1 MASRGTIRCGIL
13 AFVLA
18 VPSLSLAQPVA
29 VRSDARPPAAS
40 AQQSDRH
47 DVLLLLDSGPI
58 HLRLNVGMGGVSLA
72 EARQKYVAQVMAA
85 LDADHDGRLTRQ
97 EAGRSPILR
106 TKERKGAAEFLEKL
120 KAQSTLTPRDVMQ
133 KIDAI
138 GGVGVAYRDFPTAS
152 QNDVE
157 VFKLL
162 DTDASGMLDSQE
174 MATASDLILAKD
186 DDGDQCVAFQ
196 EFFPPAPPPDPLQ
209 VAAVAAEI
217 PIPVVATV
225 STLMRD
231 AATAETH
238 ARVLRKYN
246 KKLDRGLAASE
257 LGWTS
262 DRLAKLDAD
271 RNELLDAVELKGVP
285 AATPDVEMAI
295 DLRPVGSL
303 GGTIDIAGG
312 LGKRLDDASRPD
324 YAKMSLGG
332 VVITFSH
339 RNLDPFASSID
350 SAMRQ
355 FNLLDADAN
364 GYLSE
369 DETAERIRFV
379 RDLFGLMDTDDD
391 KKVFADEMKEYVR
404 ARAEPAA
411 STCRVNIYDTGNGF
425 FMALDSNADGRVSV
439 REVRKAAASL
449 AQLDRD
455 GQPGVGQ
462 EEPVRHFHIEFVRG
476 SYNLFGPSEQLL
488 AQTPAFQQRTPTGP
502 IWFQRMDR
510 NNDGDLTWN
519 EFLGPRYVYHQLDGD
534 HDDLLDPNEAGK
546 AR

>member
-1 MASRGTIRCGIL
+1 MGINSTIRGAI
-13 AFVLA
+13 AALA
-18 VPSLSLAQPVA
+18 VAIPSLSLAQPVA
-29 VRSDARPPAAS
+29 VRTEPRVAGAKS
-40 AQQSDRH
+40 QGSDRH
-47 DVLLLLDSGPI
+47 DVLLLLDNGPI
-58 HLRLNVGMGGVSLA
+58 HLRLNVGMGGVSLT
-72 EARQKYVAQVMAA
+72 EARQKYVTQVMAA
-85 LDADHDGRLTRQ
+85 LDADRDGKLTKQ
-97 EAGRSPILR
+97 EAARSPILR
-106 TKERKGAAEFLEKL
+106 TKERKGAFFDKL

-152 QNDVE
+152 ENDVE

-162 DTDASGMLDSQE
+162 DTDANGLLDSQE
-174 MATASDLILAKD
+174 MAAASDLILAKD
-186 DDGDQCVAFQ
+186 EDGDQCVAFQ

-209 VAAVAAEI
+209 VAALPAETTI
-217 PIPVVATV
+217 PDVATV
-225 STLMRD
+225 STLMREVLKAD
-231 AATAETH
+231 TLP
-238 ARVLRKYN
+238 RVLRKYN
-246 KKLDRGLAASE
+246 KRLDGGLAAEE
-257 LGWTS
+257 LGWPK
-262 DRLAKLDAD
+262 DRLVTLDSD
-271 RNELLDAVELKGVP
+271 RNELLDAAELKGIVG
-285 AATPDVEMAI
+285 ATPDVEMAI

-303 GGTIDIAGG
+303 GGTIDVTGG

-332 VVITFSH
+332 AVITFSH
-339 RNLDPFASSID
+339 RNLDPVAASID

-355 FNLLDADAN
+355 FNLLDVDAN
-364 GYLSE
+364 GYLSR

-379 RDLFGLMDTDDD
+379 RDLFELMDADSDD
-391 KKVFADEMKEYVR
+391 KVFADEMKEYVR

-411 STCRVNIYDTGNGF
+411 STCRVNVYDTGNGF

-455 GQPGVGQ
+455 GQPGVRQ
-462 EEPVRHFHIEFVRG
+462 DEPVRHFHIEFVRG
-476 SYNLFGPSEQLL
+476 SYALFGPSEQLL

-519 EFLGPRYVYHQLDGD
+519 EFLGPRNIYHLLDAD
-534 HDDLLDPNEAGK
+534 HDDLLDPNEAAK
-546 AR
+546 AQ